1 MNAEQIE
8 AARLLV
14 EFAREA
20 TSYNDAPYAPRRVW
34 DLIDATMTLENY
46 LDN

>member
-8 AARLLV
+8 AARLLI
-14 EFAREA
+14 EFAREVN
-20 TSYNDAPYAPRRVW
+20 YNDTRYAPT
-34 DLIDATMTLENY
+34 DLHDAADSLENY